1 MLWSAS
7 FEAQMVKNSLAM
19 QETQAESLGQE
30 ALLEKGMAIHCS
42 ILACRI
48 SRTEESWQAT
58 VQRVAKSQTQL
69 KWLSVQQCF
78 EIYDFSSEYIS
89 IIKTRRKG
97 HDLSFILQSK
107 SFVRDKCHLIL
118 ALPLK
123 NTNWE
128 PSCIVSVTGLKHK
141 NNLNRKALKVK
152 RKGYFCDVSMEAMI
166 LLWRLLHPD
175 SLFQMFPEVS
185 MQLSEANLKLMV
197 GCPAVS
203 CSKESE
209 LK

>member
-19 QETQAESLGQE
+19 QETQAESLGEE

-42 ILACRI
+42 ILACTI

-58 VQRVAKSQTQL
+58 VQRVAKSQTEL

-89 IIKTRRKG
+89 IIKTIRRKD

-107 SFVRDKCHLIL
+107 SFARDKCHLIL

-128 PSCIVSVTGLKHK
+128 LSCIVSITGLKQK
-141 NNLNRKALKVK
+141 NNVNRKALKVK
-152 RKGYFCDVSMEAMI
+152 RKG
-166 LLWRLLHPD
+166 
-175 SLFQMFPEVS
+175 
-185 MQLSEANLKLMV
+185 
-197 GCPAVS
+197 
-203 CSKESE
+203 
-209 LK
+209 